1 MRLFIKSLF
10 GAGSHDVDLDF
21 DLSKR
26 VSVLFGRNGSG
37 KTITLSLLAA
47 VQDGRFEELLNY
59 PLEFLRV
66 ELEDG
71 RSVTFWP
78 QPPATPSDVEQGAS
92 SERIV
97 REVRYVVS
105 LPDGGAS
112 DRVLDGCFKYKR
124 DESSSV
130 FELLSDPG
138 VRHGSILPQ
147 AIRGP
152 SRMRWALESKDL
164 RSRWPQLLAGFIE
177 DLPALNFIRTD
188 RLYIRDVQAD
198 AQYVFWPDAPT
209 NRLMVEHLSDQIRD
223 LVAKA
228 DREYRQASTTLDAT
242 LPRRLFAKPE
252 GLPDT
257 AGLRER
263 AKNLAV
269 QEQRLVSLG
278 LLSTLPEPLDASTL
292 DEAQRG
298 TFAIILSDRE
308 AKLKPF
314 EEVAGKAE
322 QLVRSINKKLS
333 PKRFKLDVEQGY
345 TVESAA
351 GEPLSLSCLSSG
363 EQHELVL
370 MHELLFDAEPGSLV
384 LIDEPELSL
393 HVDWQ
398 QALVGDLTEI
408 ARLADLRFVLA
419 THSPYIAGEGDPQMM
434 RLGPV
439 A

>member
-1 MRLFIKSLF
+1 
-10 GAGSHDVDLDF
+10 
-21 DLSKR
+21 
-26 VSVLFGRNGSG
+26 
-37 KTITLSLLAA
+37 
-47 VQDGRFEELLNY
+47 
-59 PLEFLRV
+59 
-66 ELEDG
+66 
-71 RSVTFWP
+71 
-78 QPPATPSDVEQGAS
+78 
-92 SERIV
+92 
-97 REVRYVVS
+97 
-105 LPDGGAS
+105 
-112 DRVLDGCFKYKR
+112 
-124 DESSSV
+124 
-130 FELLSDPG
+130 
-138 VRHGSILPQ
+138 
-147 AIRGP
+147 
-152 SRMRWALESKDL
+152 MRWALESKDL